1 MKAKVTPQ
9 LPKGFEP
16 ITGGGSDSW
25 KPTKKGEEI
34 IGTLIAVKSVH
45 FEKEGKRPARDVS
58 VFVIK
63 PKTGDVSVWESA
75 ALRALKKVKKGK
87 QIFIRYL
94 GTRLIKKGQS
104 PMRDYL
110 VAVK

>member
-1 MKAKVTPQ
+1 MKQRVTPQ

-16 ITGGGSDSW
+16 ITGGGTSSF
-25 KPTKKGEEI
+25 KPEKKGTELT
-34 IGTLIAVKSVH
+34 GVLVAVKTVH
-45 FEKEGKRPARDVS
+45 FDKEGKRPARDVK

-63 PKTGDVSVWESA
+63 TKTGDVSVWESA
-75 ALRALKKVKKGK
+75 ALRALGNVKKGRSV
-87 QIFIRYL
+87 FIRYL
-94 GTRLIKKGQS
+94 GKRLIKKGQS